1 MAQVWETT
9 YLEKT
14 EKQCRTEQ
22 QTAYRQACNTV
33 YKNSCQTVNEQV
45 RSFRVMLW
53 QGKGNSGLC
62 SKLTPGLQVCTE
74 QYRQES
80 QPYSETE
87 CQTTYERQC
96 ESTWQTDGYGGKQWV
111 EDPSTCQ
118 NQPQKSC
125 QEVTKQNLVQVRRG

>member
-1 MAQVWETT
+1 LAQVWETT

-33 YKNSCQTVNEQV
+33 YKNSCQTVNE
-45 RSFRVMLW
+45 
-53 QGKGNSGLC
+53 
-62 SKLTPGLQVCTE
+62 QVCTE

>member
-1 MAQVWETT
+1 MGDDLPGEDGEGLQDGAADG
-9 YLEKT
+9 L
-14 EKQCRTEQ
+14 
-22 QTAYRQACNTV
+22 QAGMQHRLQELLPDSQPTGEELQA
-33 YKNSCQTVNEQV
+33 KAEA
-45 RSFRVMLW
+45 
-53 QGKGNSGLC
+53 KA
-62 SKLTPGLQVCTE
+62 SKLTPTFQVCTE

-111 EDPSTCQ
+111 EVPSTCQ

-125 QEVTKQNLVQVRRG
+125 NEVTKQNLVQVRRE